1 MKERN
6 IIFSILAFLLS
17 IFLFFSCSNVSDDN
31 NGEKGSISI
40 NFGNERIIENYTI
53 KDLSYYIVSI
63 QPKVQNDIK
72 VAKNSVAQF
81 SELDSGTYTITVKAY
96 NDKDEVIAIGA
107 NSVTVKEGQD
117 STVAIMMKAGTYD
130 KPLST
135 PIVLWNNSTSESQ
148 VVSTTS
154 GNPRI
159 LSGLTIGFQ
168 LFDSVSANQ
177 RITSPVYPNK
187 KLQDFCFDAETG
199 DFYACLKTDQT
210 IIIKKPADDSQI
222 ETYSNIMHINDSSKI
237 AFFNKKLYFTAGS
250 EYYSCDLSSEDKVVT
265 KIPQL
270 SEVVVNV
277 IYADAKYFYIID
289 GYLNL
294 HIYDTSF
301 KEVINMLL
309 EDISEDY
316 DLPTPRHYTI
326 TDLTTIGNDIYVIAK
341 SNSGARG
348 AVYKYSINGSSV
360 SSTNFN
366 NGEHEFGKATSS
378 LLTPNLATSVVS
390 NKFYGPSKFIAIRPK
405 ELVIAEEAAYTDD
418 SNEELCKSIN
428 TVTTINLETM
438 SMTQVDVDVTFDKG
452 HNGTSYQDH

>member
-210 IIIKKPADDSQI
+210 IIIKKPADGSQI
-222 ETYSNIMHINDSSKI
+222 ETYNNIENINDSSKI
-237 AFFNKKLYFTAGS
+237 AFFNKKLYFPTS
-250 EYYSCDLSSEDKVVT
+250 SSFYSCDLSSESKVVT
-265 KIPQL
+265 EISQL
-270 SEVVVNV
+270 SEVGVNV

-289 GYLNL
+289 DSSNL
-294 HIYDTSF
+294 HIYDTNF
-301 KEVINMLL
+301 KEVMSTSSLGINI
-309 EDISEDY
+309 DCN
-316 DLPTPRHYTI
+316 TI

-341 SNSGARG
+341 DNSEVKG
-348 AVYKYSINGSSV
+348 AVYKYSINETSV
-360 SSTNFN
+360 LPTTFN
-366 NGEHEFGKATSS
+366 NGEHEFGNATIS
-378 LLTPNLATSVVS
+378 LPTAEPASSVVS

-405 ELVIAEEAAYTDD
+405 ELVIAEEAGYADFNDQNT
-418 SNEELCKSIN
+418 CKSIN
-428 TVTTINLETM
+428 KVTTINLETM

-452 HNGTSYQDH
+452 YREGLTSYDNY